1 MSQLLNHYRT
11 MLLKRSRNI
20 RDGKQSLRWHFSQ
33 TMQLAK
39 ETTLFLYLLLEES
52 IAADVLLT
60 VPSNPKVGLPP
71 SVEELRQKCHELA
84 EQLNRANLGL
94 SQQVEITLGLI
105 GQIAQLVSLQTEQ
118 AKQINTLHRATL
130 AKNRRMSS
138 KGR

>member
-11 MLLKRSRNI
+11 VLLKRSRNI

-39 ETTLFLYLLLEES
+39 EATLFLHLLLEEA
-52 IAADVLLT
+52 IAGDVLLT
-60 VPSNPKVGLPP
+60 VPSNQKVGLSP
-71 SVEELRQKCHELA
+71 SVEELQQQCYELA
-84 EQLNRANLGL
+84 EQLNRANLDL
-94 SQQVEITLGLI
+94 TQQVEITLELI

-118 AKQINTLHRATL
+118 AKQITTLHRATL
-130 AKNRRMSS
+130 VISRGISR